1 MNDSCIRTSS
11 GEDPCIEELIKKIEK
26 KWFDTSKAVCKYV
39 RLKNSAVILES
50 GNPLFFEI
58 MKLPRTACGKDI
70 FDILPRTRA
79 EYIKMLM
86 DSFGNDSS
94 VFRYVRETSDGSRI
108 LEISAVCRSNVMYCI
123 AEPMISCDLLIKTAD
138 SSENGLYDNPL
149 SFTGTLI
156 AYKNSDGR
164 MLIESCSDSLSSHA
178 PDICTGA
185 DLGDILKKYMCRICT
200 TRLINECI
208 EKNQPMRYYD
218 MTVIKTSYCTP
229 LHPLGI
235 LRVSMLPIIG
245 TADAPKAVITVSTVR
260 TGDFSASQRHDSS
273 GEHPA
278 VFLARRSDSN
288 EIYIEKMSLKLAL
301 MLADGEVLYEDIC
314 SCCTENFDSTVGDNV
329 VRNCIITG
337 RDSAEYAVNL
347 VPGYAADRSKGVLG
361 TVKPRPKTAGQQLLT
376 ARENEILSLAAAGNS
391 NRYIAL
397 HLKISEGTVKKIL
410 HNGYTKLGIGSRVE
424 LVKLF
429 DSEKDMKDI

>member
-1 MNDSCIRTSS
+1 MNDSCIRTSK
-11 GEDPCIEELIKKIEK
+11 GDDPCIEELIKNIEK
-26 KWFDTSKAVCKYV
+26 EWFDTDKAVCKYM
-39 RLKNSAVILES
+39 RLENDTVILES

-58 MKLPRTACGKDI
+58 MQLPRTDCGKNI

-79 EYIKMLM
+79 DYIKMLM
-86 DSFGNDSS
+86 DGFGSDNS
-94 VFRYVRETSDGSRI
+94 VFRYVRETTDGSRI
-108 LEISAVCRSNVMYCI
+108 LEISAVCSNNALYCI
-123 AEPMISCDLLIKTAD
+123 AKPMISCDLLIKTAD
-138 SSENGLYDNPL
+138 NGEKGLYDSSL

-156 AYKNSDGR
+156 AYKSNDGR
-164 MLIESCSDSLSSHA
+164 MLIESCSEALSSHA
-178 PDICTGA
+178 SDIRTGA
-185 DLGDILKKYMCRICT
+185 DLGEILKKYMCRICT

-208 EKNQPMRYYD
+208 EKNKPMRYYD

-245 TADAPKAVITVSTVR
+245 SGAPKAVITVSTVR
-260 TGDFSASQRHDSS
+260 TGDFSASQRSEKSD
-273 GEHPA
+273 EHPA
-278 VFLARRSDSN
+278 VFLARKSDSN
-288 EIYIEKMSLKLAL
+288 DIYIEKMSMKLAL

-314 SCCTENFDSTVGDNV
+314 SCCTENFESTVGDNV
-329 VRNCIITG
+329 VRNCVITG
-337 RDSAEYAVNL
+337 RDSAEYVINL
-347 VPGYAADRSKGVLG
+347 VPGYAADQSKGVLG
-361 TVKPRPKTAGQQLLT
+361 TVKPRPKAGGQQLLT

-429 DSEKDMKDI
+429 DSKKDI